1 MNATHTQPC
10 EYAECNC
17 QVTGAVQGAAY
28 CSDVCQERDSTDEEM
43 ELVCAC
49 GHPPCDAE

>member
-1 MNATHTQPC
+1 MNTHTQPC

-17 QVTGAVQGAAY
+17 QVTGGRGGRGLLQRRLP
-28 CSDVCQERDSTDEEM
+28 ERDSTDEEM

>member
-1 MNATHTQPC
+1 MNATYTQPC

-28 CSDVCQERDSTDEEM
+28 CSDVCRERDTTDEEM
-43 ELVCAC
+43 ELVCVC
-49 GHPPCDAE
+49 GHPPCDVE